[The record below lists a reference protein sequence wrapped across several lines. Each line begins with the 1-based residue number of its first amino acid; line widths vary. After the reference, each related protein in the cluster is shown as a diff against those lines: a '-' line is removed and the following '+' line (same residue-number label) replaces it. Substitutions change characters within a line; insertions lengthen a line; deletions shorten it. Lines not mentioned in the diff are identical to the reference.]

1 MKPISLEIVT
11 RVLTTFGHC
20 RPCELIFGEADLGQ
34 KFREKDLTEYPP
46 DLTDEYL
53 RLSDWI
59 RDLTRLYRHRLAIR
73 IIDAQSLLGIYKSF
87 RHRIR
92 TYPAF
97 IVEGKETYAGWD
109 RDRLEQLLDKHIK
122 AFLRSRQHGA
132 QPSLT

>member
-1 MKPISLEIVT
+1 MKPIRLEIVT
-11 RVLTTFGHC
+11 RVLTAFGHC
-20 RPCELIFGEADLGQ
+20 RPCELLFGEADLGQ
-34 KFREKDLTEYPP
+34 KFRQKDLTEYPQ

-59 RDLTRLYRHRLAIR
+59 RELTQLYRHRLSIR
-73 IIDAQSLLGIYKSF
+73 IIDVQSPLGIYKAF

-97 IVEGKETYAGWD
+97 VVEGKETYAGWD
-109 RDRLEQLLDKHIK
+109 KGRLEQLLDKQIS
-122 AFLRSRQHGA
+122 ASLRSRQHGA